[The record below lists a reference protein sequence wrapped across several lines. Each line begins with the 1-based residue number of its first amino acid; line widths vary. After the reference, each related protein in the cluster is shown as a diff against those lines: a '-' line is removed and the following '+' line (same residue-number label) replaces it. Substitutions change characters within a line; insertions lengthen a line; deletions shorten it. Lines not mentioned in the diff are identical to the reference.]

1 LHTGKC
7 GGHLMDIVNALR
19 IGECLKVAFIALV
32 TGWR

>member
-1 LHTGKC
+1 MRRP
-7 GGHLMDIVNALR
+7 LMDIVNALR